1 MSYITFLSTP
11 SGWRATNIT
20 ITFVDFIVLFL
31 STPSG
36 WRATQG
42 SQGRRGRR
50 AEFLSTPSGWR
61 ATLYRPQRRRRLFL
75 YFNPRPPGGGRRKA
89 SNDLL
94 FMSDISIHALRVEG
108 DTDAPYVADKL
119 YISIHALRVEG
130 DLSSYFCYN
139 REYDFYPRPPG
150 GGRRVFPK
158 HATCEHLF
166 LSTPSGWRA
175 TT

>member
-1 MSYITFLSTP
+1 MPSASSFLSTP
-11 SGWRATNIT
+11 SGWRATKQCIT
-20 ITFVDFIVLFL
+20 DQNTIYISIHALRVEGDREYRYEDFDKIISIHALRVEGDYTKSKSSKRQSDF
-31 STPSG
+31 
-36 WRATQG
+36 
-42 SQGRRGRR
+42 
-50 AEFLSTPSGWR
+50 
-61 ATLYRPQRRRRLFL
+61 Y
-75 YFNPRPPGGGRRKA
+75 PRPPGGGRRKA